1 MKVVINVEF
10 GGFQVSKELYEELGI
25 LWDGYGFL
33 GNNDFGINSEDVY
46 AYRAAPELIGA
57 IEKLGTELSGN
68 KSALEIVEVPDG
80 ASYEINDYAGRE
92 MIINVKEKAETF
104 ETGRFGI
111 KRHKCCPVCEGV
123 GGIPVA
129 GRTTLQ
135 DCLACA
141 GTGEAD
147 TLPGPS
153 TGKSRHA
160 RLLEEGLDNL

>member
-129 GRTTLQ
+129 GLRSFWIKTEAAPPKGSTYTL
-135 DCLACA
+135 CSGRLAMIQGA
-141 GTGEAD
+141 SFH
-147 TLPGPS
+147 LPPW
-153 TGKSRHA
+153 
-160 RLLEEGLDNL
+160 